1 MRITAKT
8 LTALLL
14 FALPLAAQ
22 TFLDRQED
30 RIHVFVDGV
39 RLTTVHFAPQLRK
52 PFLHPLI
59 ASDGTRLTRRFP
71 FELVEGETQDHP
83 HHTGVWYAYGAVNG
97 LDYWNEKP
105 DGGKH
110 RLAGPPKIEGNSV
123 ALEALLLSPEGKP
136 TGTIAQRFAFSSDGP
151 VRFIDVAVEWR
162 ADQGADIALGD
173 IEEGA
178 LGIRLRDEYRQ
189 DRGSTLVNSDGLQ
202 GTENIWGKRALW
214 TDYSTELDGRTYGV
228 AMFDHPSNPRHPTWW
243 HARGYG
249 LNAANP
255 FAIHDFTG
263 DGDGSMTLRQGET
276 LAFRYRIVIHPGGA
290 DSIDALYQDWA
301 KQP

>member
-1 MRITAKT
+1 MMHRIPILLA
-8 LTALLL
+8 LT
-14 FALPLAAQ
+14 LPLAAQ
-22 TFLDRQED
+22 TVFERAED
-30 RIHVFVDGV
+30 KIHVFVDGL
-39 RLTTVHFAPQLRK
+39 RLTALHFGPELRK

-71 FELVEGETQDHP
+71 FERVEGESQDHP

-105 DGGKH
+105 DGGEH
-110 RLAGPPKIEGNSV
+110 RLAGPPRIEGNAV
-123 ALEALLLSPEGKP
+123 AFEVRLLSPDGEP
-136 TGTIAQRFAFSSDGP
+136 TGTIAQRYAFSSDGAA
-151 VRFIDVAVEWR
+151 RIIDVQVEWR
-162 ADQGADIALGD
+162 ADQGADIELGD

-178 LGIRLRDEYRQ
+178 LGIRLRDEFRQ
-189 DRGSTLVNSDGLQ
+189 DRGATLLNSEGLT

-214 TDYSTELDGRTYGV
+214 TDYSTEIDGRTYGV
-228 AMFDHPSNPRHPTWW
+228 AMFDHPSNLRHPTWW

-263 DGDGSMTLRQGET
+263 AGDGSMTIRLGEK
-276 LAFRYRIVIHPGGA
+276 LAFRYRIVIHPGDGA
-290 DSIDALYQDWA
+290 QVDARYRRWVE
-301 KQP
+301 